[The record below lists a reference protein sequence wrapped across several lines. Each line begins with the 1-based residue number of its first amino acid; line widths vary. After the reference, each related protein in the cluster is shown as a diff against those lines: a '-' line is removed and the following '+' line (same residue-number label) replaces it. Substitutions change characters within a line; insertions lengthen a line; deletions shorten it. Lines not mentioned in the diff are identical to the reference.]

1 MGGGGGDFMLVL
13 VTLAKPGSRVKKG
26 DIVAEFDRQY
36 QLLRLDDYRAQ
47 VVQRDANIK
56 KLKADQAVYRESHN
70 QLVKVAKAELEK
82 ARLDMKTEP
91 VRSAID
97 AEWLRLAL
105 EEAEA
110 HYKQILAEVKLVEE
124 QLRAQLRANEID
136 RDQAA
141 IELRRAEN
149 NIDRM
154 VLRAPLDGI
163 VVMQSTFRGG
173 EFGQVQEG
181 DMLRPGQLFMQIVD
195 PDSMVL
201 DALVNQAD
209 SESLRI
215 GMKAKARLDAYPDLA
230 LESRVHGIGAITKP
244 GMWRPNYMRE
254 IPVKLK
260 LEEMDPRV
268 IPDLSANADVFLH
281 SEKQAVVAPL
291 ASVFRDAA
299 NSRPFVFLRTPG
311 GFERREVELGLRNNV
326 AVAVRSGLKE
336 GQVIAAQR
344 PPMGERK

>member
-1 MGGGGGDFMLVL
+1 MLVL
-13 VTLAKPGSRVKKG
+13 VSLAKPGSRVKKG
-26 DIVAEFDRQY
+26 EIVAEFDRQY
-36 QLLRLDDYRAQ
+36 QILRLDDYRAQ

-56 KLKADQAVYRESHN
+56 RLKADQAVYKESHN

-82 ARLDMKTEP
+82 AQLDMKTVP
-91 VRSAID
+91 VRSAIE
-97 AEWLRLAL
+97 AEALRLAL

-110 HYKQILAEVKLVEE
+110 HYKQVLSEVKLVEE

-136 RDQAA
+136 RDQSA

-149 NIDRM
+149 NIERM

-163 VVMQSTFRGG
+163 VVMQSTWRAG

-181 DMLRPGQLFMQIVD
+181 DMLRPGQMFMQIVD

-201 DALVNQAD
+201 EALVNQTD
-209 SESLRI
+209 SESLRL
-215 GMKAKARLDAYPDLA
+215 GMKAKAQIDAYPDLQLDA
-230 LESRVHGIGAITKP
+230 HIYGVGAMTKP

-260 LEEMDPRV
+260 LDQMDPRV
-268 IPDLSANADVFLH
+268 IPDLSASAEVLLS
-281 SEKQAVVAPL
+281 SEKQAAVAPL
-291 ASVFRDAA
+291 ASVFRQPDTGE
-299 NSRPFVFLRTPG
+299 PFVFLKTPN
-311 GFERREVELGLRNNV
+311 GFARREVELGLKNNI

-336 GQVIAAQR
+336 GDVIAAQR
-344 PPMGERK
+344 PATGGRK